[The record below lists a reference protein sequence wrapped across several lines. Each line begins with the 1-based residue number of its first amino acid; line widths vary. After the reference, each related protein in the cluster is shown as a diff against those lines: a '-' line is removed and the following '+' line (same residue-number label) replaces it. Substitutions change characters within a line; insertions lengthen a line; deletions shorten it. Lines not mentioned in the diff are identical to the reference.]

1 MKNALSKFGQILS
14 WIMIVLG
21 LFFGLGVFGE
31 RLWITTQFATIF
43 YFMVVPFLIITLL
56 AVLAVHAYLIVKENK
71 KAKTV
76 LIRTCA
82 AGLAFIVL
90 VTEIITFKV
99 VAHNAGG
106 KYSYFRALTMKDVQM
121 SEPDEKVV
129 YATKEGQDLS
139 ISVYMPK
146 TNYDSLRPVYVYMH
160 GGGWCSSD
168 SETNSNIH
176 RQMAD
181 EGYICFSINYRLCT
195 PSSTENPTWDK
206 AICDC
211 AEAMNWIKEHA
222 AEYGGNADKILLC
235 GESAG
240 GNLVLHYAGMTSEG
254 KLDAPVPSAVFAMY
268 PVVDL
273 QWTADNAHYMTVNT
287 YRGICEAYIG
297 GDLADY
303 PDRVEFV
310 SPLTYMNNNLPPVL
324 IMHGKKDTLVSVEGS
339 RIYKEEADKVGADV
353 TVYEL
358 PFSNHGT
365 DQQVNRTVLLNWL
378 KGYDGMLPE
387 TSRCFDTR

>member
-1 MKNALSKFGQILS
+1 
-14 WIMIVLG
+14 
-21 LFFGLGVFGE
+21 
-31 RLWITTQFATIF
+31 
-43 YFMVVPFLIITLL
+43 
-56 AVLAVHAYLIVKENK
+56 
-71 KAKTV
+71 
-76 LIRTCA
+76 
-82 AGLAFIVL
+82 
-90 VTEIITFKV
+90 
-99 VAHNAGG
+99 
-106 KYSYFRALTMKDVQM
+106 
-121 SEPDEKVV
+121 
-129 YATKEGQDLS
+129 
-139 ISVYMPK
+139 
-146 TNYDSLRPVYVYMH
+146 
-160 GGGWCSSD
+160 
-168 SETNSNIH
+168 
-176 RQMAD
+176 
-181 EGYICFSINYRLCT
+181 
-195 PSSTENPTWDK
+195 
-206 AICDC
+206 
-211 AEAMNWIKEHA
+211 
-222 AEYGGNADKILLC
+222 
-235 GESAG
+235 
-240 GNLVLHYAGMTSEG
+240 MTSEG

-310 SPLTYMNNNLPPVL
+310 SPLTYMNNNRPPVL